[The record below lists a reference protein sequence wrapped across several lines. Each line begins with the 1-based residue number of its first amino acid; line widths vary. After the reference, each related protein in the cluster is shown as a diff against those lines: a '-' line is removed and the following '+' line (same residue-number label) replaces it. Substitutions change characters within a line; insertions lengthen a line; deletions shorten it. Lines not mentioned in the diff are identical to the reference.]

1 MPAWAADQ
9 PEAQDGWLT
18 SASAAATP
26 NKGGL
31 PPVATA
37 TSPSSPSSEAE
48 ATSSA
53 AVWESDGLMGPA
65 TIPVDDSDP
74 LPSMRPSDAH
84 NRKMLMIAVGL
95 LLLVVASLGFM
106 LTRPAAKPVAVATT
120 DVMQPSELMD
130 KARGLAEKKNYKGA
144 SLEAEAA
151 ATMLQASLDQDPTNS
166 ELKKQWIQ
174 AEELLASMYLKSEQ
188 YDRAYKTYKE
198 LHNATG
204 VKRYAGSAQ
213 EAEKLR
219 LKAIR
224 AEGQQKLDLAKQM
237 LKQNNPAGA
246 IMEGLHAEQL
256 FTDGKATNAQKAA
269 ACYTLGRAFE
279 AQQQDERAEEYYK
292 KAMTLAYSGEYAAAL
307 ARVRSRTAPVVV
319 SAPQVQEVEVVNSVP
334 TGPRNVR
341 RVVRRPAPAR
351 PVVAQPPP
359 PPRRPVVAPPPVTR
373 RPPKSSGPPKFSSDN
388 DPSKFK
394 YY

>member
-1 MPAWAADQ
+1 
-9 PEAQDGWLT
+9 
-18 SASAAATP
+18 
-26 NKGGL
+26 
-31 PPVATA
+31 
-37 TSPSSPSSEAE
+37 
-48 ATSSA
+48 
-53 AVWESDGLMGPA
+53 MGPA

-95 LLLVVASLGFM
+95 LLLVVAGLGFM

-120 DVMQPSELMD
+120 DVMEPSELMD

-144 SLEAEAA
+144 SLEADAA
-151 ATMLQASLDQDPTNS
+151 VTMLKASLEKDPTNA
-166 ELKKQWIQ
+166 EIKKQWIQ
-174 AEELLASMYLKSEQ
+174 AQELVASLYLKSEEF
-188 YDRAYKTYKE
+188 DRAYKIYKE

-204 VKRYAGSAQ
+204 VKKYAASAQ
-213 EAEKLR
+213 EAEKMR

-224 AEGQQKLDLAKQM
+224 AEGQEKLDLARQM
-237 LKQNNPAGA
+237 LKNNNPAGA

-269 ACYTLGRAFE
+269 VCYTLGRAFE

-292 KAMTLAYSGEYAAAL
+292 KATTLAYSGEYAAAL
-307 ARVRSRTAPVVV
+307 ARVRSRTAPAVV
-319 SAPQVQEVEVVNSVP
+319 SAPQVQEVEVVESVP
-334 TGPRNVR
+334 SGPRNVR